1 MPDAVDI
8 RGLTVERGGRT
19 VIDGLDLTI
28 PTGVVTGLV
37 GPSGC
42 GKTTLI
48 RAVAGVQVVRSGV
61 VTVLGEPA
69 GSATTRRRVGYVTQ
83 AGSIYPDLTTA
94 QNLRYFAAVHRLA
107 PDQVDEVLRA
117 VDLTEVRDREVRHLS
132 GGQRTRVPL
141 AAALVAEPDLYL
153 LDEPTVGLDP
163 VLRRDLWQMFAELA
177 GRGATLLV
185 STHVMDEADHCD
197 RVLLM
202 RQGRVI
208 ADDTP
213 TGLREATGTDDIEA
227 AFLALV
233 GGAR

>member
-132 GGQRTRVPL
+132 GGQRTRVSL

-163 VLRRDLWQMFAELA
+163 VLRRDLWQMFAELG
-177 GRGATLLV
+177 GRGATLQLRHDPRSAV
-185 STHVMDEADHCD
+185 CSCSCRRSCWRCSTGSTPSSRGCSSGW
-197 RVLLM
+197 
-202 RQGRVI
+202 GRRCS
-208 ADDTP
+208 ACS
-213 TGLREATGTDDIEA
+213 RSS
-227 AFLALV
+227 
-233 GGAR
+233 